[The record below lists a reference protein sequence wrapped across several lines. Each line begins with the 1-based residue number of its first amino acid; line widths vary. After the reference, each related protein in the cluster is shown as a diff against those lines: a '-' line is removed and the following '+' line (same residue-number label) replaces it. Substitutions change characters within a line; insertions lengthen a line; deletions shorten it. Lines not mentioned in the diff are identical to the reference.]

1 MPFRTTIVIPE
12 RLHDRLRRRAESSGT
27 SMRSLILR
35 AVGDTYTEPKK
46 DERVTGPLIRTNGK
60 LGPRFPVDE
69 NPWDLVF
76 Y

>member
-12 RLHDRLRRRAESSGT
+12 RLHDRLRP

-46 DERVTGPLIRTNGK
+46 DERVTGPLIRTKGK

>member
-1 MPFRTTIVIPE
+1 
-12 RLHDRLRRRAESSGT
+12 
-27 SMRSLILR
+27 MRSLILR

-46 DERVTGPLIRTNGK
+46 DERVTGPLIRTKGK
-60 LGPRFPVDE
+60 LGPRFSVDE